1 MIEEM
6 IGEKERI
13 IGEMKEEKEGM
24 TEITIEIMIEDIEE
38 VVLQEDLI
46 HQIDI
51 EKEIEIHIT
60 EIEIIEEID
69 MIGNLDHMTEGIQ
82 EIGTERNVHHHHHYH
97 LNIEVHHQR
106 KKRNQMQI

>member
-1 MIEEM
+1 
-6 IGEKERI
+6 
-13 IGEMKEEKEGM
+13 M

-46 HQIDI
+46 HQKDI

-69 MIGNLDHMTEGIQ
+69 MIGNLDHTTEGIQ